1 MNPTPT
7 DALAGLTNI
16 ETNSGEVTD
25 KELVPVR
32 FPWVAVTTE
41 EPIVLP
47 VTRPVLEI
55 DATAGLER
63 VQATELLR
71 FWVLPSLYFP
81 VAVT

>member
-32 FPWVAVTTE
+32 LPRVAVTTVA
-41 EPIVLP
+41 PLVFP
-47 VTRPVLEI
+47 VRSPLFEI
-55 DATAGLER
+55 DATAGLET

-71 FWVLPSLYFP
+71 SRVLPSLYFP